1 MNWQNNFRIFYIPPT
16 LRFNKDIKDNHPN
29 CHQAAA
35 PKKCPSADKPA
46 AHILHFAPQ
55 SPCCRPVMFAVIH
68 RCMCSSVPSLS
79 LFPKA
84 AAALLKSSGSPG
96 PAGAGVAGQGE
107 IFGQRAGR
115 SSSRFGRATRQNTIT
130 PSLRSFARPL
140 AVHEFAISSAL
151 VWWQLTSCKSRRG
164 QWPPPLRAAANLASN
179 TPTPH
184 VPDKGLVVI
193 ELAELCVSLTD
204 MLKPWVKHS
213 GRSRHSE

>member
-1 MNWQNNFRIFYIPPT
+1 
-16 LRFNKDIKDNHPN
+16 
-29 CHQAAA
+29 
-35 PKKCPSADKPA
+35 
-46 AHILHFAPQ
+46 
-55 SPCCRPVMFAVIH
+55 MFAVIH

-107 IFGQRAGR
+107 ILRQRAGR
-115 SSSRFGRATRQNTIT
+115 SSSPFGRATRQNTIT

-164 QWPPPLRAAANLASN
+164 QWPPLWEQLLTWPLIRR
-179 TPTPH
+179 PH
-184 VPDKGLVVI
+184 MYRTSGECEP
-193 ELAELCVSLTD
+193 AELCVSLTD
-204 MLKPWVKHS
+204 MLKPWVKHG
-213 GRSRHSE
+213 GRSRRREELHEIHVQKNVNTCRRTSSTCTR

>member
-1 MNWQNNFRIFYIPPT
+1 MWSNQ
-16 LRFNKDIKDNHPN
+16 DIKANHPN
-29 CHQAAA
+29 CHVGRCHQAAT
-35 PKKCPSADKPA
+35 PKKCPSVDKPA
-46 AHILHFAPQ
+46 AHILHVVPQ

-107 IFGQRAGR
+107 ILGQRAGR
-115 SSSRFGRATRQNTIT
+115 SSSRFGRATRRNTIT

-164 QWPPPLRAAANLASN
+164 HWPPLWEQLLTWPLIRRPHMYQTWAECRACRALCLLDR
-179 TPTPH
+179 H
-184 VPDKGLVVI
+184 VETL
-193 ELAELCVSLTD
+193 S
-204 MLKPWVKHS
+204 
-213 GRSRHSE
+213 